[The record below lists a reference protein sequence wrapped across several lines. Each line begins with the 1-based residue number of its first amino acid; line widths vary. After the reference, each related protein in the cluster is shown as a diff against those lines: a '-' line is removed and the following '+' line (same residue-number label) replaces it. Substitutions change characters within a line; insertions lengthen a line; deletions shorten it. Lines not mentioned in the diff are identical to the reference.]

1 MRIYL
6 SSRYSRLEELQGYA
20 QELRQRGHEVTSRWL
35 QGPRQAPTSLDD
47 PAWVATAQKDLE
59 DVAASDV
66 VISFTEPRGGNNGGG
81 GRHAEFGMGLALG
94 KRMIVVGP
102 AENLFHTLPSVG
114 GCPAWPEALE
124 GLGVAHEDPARGG
137 R

>member
-35 QGPRQAPTSLDD
+35 QRSRQAPTSLDD
-47 PAWVATAQKDLE
+47 PAWVATARKDLE
-59 DVAASDV
+59 DVAAADTV
-66 VISFTEPRGGNNGGG
+66 VSFTQPRGGDNGGG

-94 KRMIVVGP
+94 KRMIVVGL
-102 AENLFHTLPSVG
+102 AENLFHTLPSVEVY
-114 GCPAWPEALE
+114 PTWPQALE
-124 GLGVAHEDPARGG
+124 GLGVPHGNPAREGS
-137 R
+137 